1 MQRKA
6 GRPSRRAAAERERAA
21 ELLPLPHL
29 TYLVL
34 LALARGPAHGWA
46 VIKRIEGMT
55 SGATQPSSG
64 SLYLAMVRLD
74 ERGLLEE
81 VAAPSDDLDARRRY
95 YGLTPFGR
103 CVLEAESARLADL
116 VREATRAGAL
126 QSSSSAVASGVRRK
140 S

>member
-1 MQRKA
+1 MQRRTQSA
-6 GRPSRRAAAERERAA
+6 TGREARERERAA

-34 LALARGPAHGWA
+34 LALAREPGHGWA
-46 VIKRIEGMT
+46 VIKRIEAIT
-55 SGATQPSSG
+55 AGATQPSSG
-64 SLYLAMVRLD
+64 SLYLAMVRLE

-95 YGLTPFGR
+95 YVLTAFGR
-103 CVLEAESARLADL
+103 YVLEAESARLAGL
-116 VREATRAGAL
+116 VQEATRAGAL
-126 QSSSSAVASGVRRK
+126 RSPPAAPASGVRRK